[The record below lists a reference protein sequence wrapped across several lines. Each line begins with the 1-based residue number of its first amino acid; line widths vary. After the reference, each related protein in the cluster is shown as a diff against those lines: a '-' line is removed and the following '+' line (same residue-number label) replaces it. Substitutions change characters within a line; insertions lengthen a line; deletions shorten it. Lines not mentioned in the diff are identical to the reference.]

1 MLRLRRAFAL
11 MGNLGNR
18 DFSSRL
24 QLFFRHA
31 FKQAF
36 VGKIRSL
43 YIMMVV
49 VQISGLNFGLQN
61 VFGVVFLEIMGLSP
75 LPASTAFFLEAAAL
89 LAFAVSF
96 LGSRLLGWRFLGR
109 TLRRLFLGFRLL

>member
-1 MLRLRRAFAL
+1 
-11 MGNLGNR
+11 MGNLGDR

-36 VGKIRSL
+36 IGKIRSL

-49 VQISGLNFGLQN
+49 VQISGLNVGLQN
-61 VFGVVFLEIMGLSP
+61 VFGVVFLEIMGLCRFGFDRLLLGSCG
-75 LPASTAFFLEAAAL
+75 AFSLCRFL
-89 LAFAVSF
+89 